1 MISGTVWEDRLL
13 SFRIDRHDKT
23 QLELKLDYGL
33 QPSAK
38 KQSYHLETFIFVPKV
53 LAMTAKTYPP
63 ERFYADTASFIR
75 MTTPKVPLSELSRKS
90 AVRPWASDIKEQIE
104 RFSRGEPADVGAAEQ
119 GLKLLA
125 CVFKAAVKNEH
136 IAVRTAI
143 AGAINDEQWKQAGK
157 KLTRFTDDLET
168 ALMRLTK
175 VGDHSDNPEVPLVLK
190 EGWAAVDEYA
200 SLLAE
205 EALTDLVA
213 LADVDQTSQRLG
225 EAIDRAR
232 SVAIAQYHHRRSQG
246 CMSYAHTGER
256 NEHLP
261 HRWRVL
267 KRYVSSALYLSV
279 ERDKSGQF
287 ATELAG
293 MAAAALAMLFATVA
307 ILVIQQL
314 WAASLSAAFLSA
326 MVLSYVI
333 KDRVKDLGKRH
344 LGRRLKKS
352 MSDHIIRV
360 CGHDGSEIG
369 QVKESFRVR
378 EVGQLPEDI
387 QTLRYAHL
395 SSQIAIEGRPETVLC
410 YRKDITLSSASLS
423 AQFAKAEGL
432 TDVVRLNLQPMLAHM
447 DDGRE
452 TYRYIHPTTHEV
464 VETEC
469 ARVYHINVV
478 LHFVNGEGAT
488 HTHRIRAILN
498 KTGILRVEFADQP
511 TEESHDPNSG
521 TNGVAKIRIF
531 DD

>member
-1 MISGTVWEDRLL
+1 MIGGTISEDILL
-13 SFRIDRHDKT
+13 NFRIDRHDRT

-33 QPSAK
+33 QAGVAK
-38 KQSYHLETFIFVPKV
+38 QNYHLETFIFVPKV
-53 LAMTAKTYPP
+53 LAMTAKTYTAD
-63 ERFYADTASFIR
+63 RFYADTASFIR

-90 AVRPWASDIKEQIE
+90 AVRPWASDIKEQID
-104 RFSRGEPADVGAAEQ
+104 RFSRGEPADVDAAEQ

-143 AGAINDEQWKQAGK
+143 IGAINDEQWKQAGK
-157 KLTRFTDDLET
+157 KLSRFTDDIET
-168 ALMRLTK
+168 ALRRLTK
-175 VGDHSDNPEVPLVLK
+175 VGDQSNKPGVPVVLK

-213 LADVDQTSQRLG
+213 LADVEQQSRRL
-225 EAIDRAR
+225 EKALDRAR
-232 SVAIAQYHHRRSQG
+232 DVAVAQYHHRRAQG
-246 CMSYAHTGER
+246 CMSYAHKGER

-261 HRWRVL
+261 HRWRIL
-267 KRYVSSALYLSV
+267 KRYVSSALYLDV
-279 ERDKSGQF
+279 TRDQSGQV

-326 MVLSYVI
+326 MVLSYVV

-344 LGRRLKKS
+344 IGRHLRKT

-360 CGHDGSEIG
+360 RGHDGTEIG

-378 EVGQLPEDI
+378 EVRQLPKEI
-387 QTLRYAHL
+387 QALRYAHL
-395 SSQIAIEGRPETVLC
+395 GSQIAIEGRPETVLC
-410 YRKDITLSSASLS
+410 YRKDITLSSASLT

-452 TYRYIHPTTHEV
+452 TYRYIHPITRKVE
-464 VETEC
+464 ETEC

-478 LHFVNGEGAT
+478 LHFVNGIGAT
-488 HTHRIRAILN
+488 HTHLIRAILN

-511 TEESHDPNSG
+511 AEDGHNGNGGST
-521 TNGVAKIRIF
+521 GVAKIRIF

>member
-1 MISGTVWEDRLL
+1 MTTWEDGLL

-23 QLELKLDYGL
+23 QLELKLDYGM
-33 QPSAK
+33 QEGVS

-53 LAMTAKTYPP
+53 LAMTAKTYPA

-90 AVRPWASDIKEQIE
+90 AVQPWASDIKEQLDRI
-104 RFSRGEPADVGAAEQ
+104 SRGEPADIAAAEQ

-125 CVFKAAVKNEH
+125 CVFKAAVKSEH
-136 IAVRTAI
+136 IAVRAAI
-143 AGAINDEQWKQAGK
+143 AGAIDDEQWKQAGK
-157 KLTRFTDDLET
+157 KLSRFTDDLET

-175 VGDHSDNPEVPLVLK
+175 VGDHSDKPEVPLSLK

-213 LADVDQTSQRLG
+213 LADVAQDNRRLG
-225 EAIDRAR
+225 EALDRAR
-232 SVAIAQYHHRRSQG
+232 DMAVAQYYHRRSQG
-246 CMSYAHTGER
+246 CMSYAYPGER

-267 KRYVSSALYLSV
+267 KRYVSSALYLDV
-279 ERDKSGQF
+279 DRDQSGQF
-287 ATELAG
+287 VTEVAG

-344 LGRRLKKS
+344 LGRRLRKS
-352 MSDHIIRV
+352 MSDHIVRV
-360 CGHDGSEIG
+360 RGHDGSEIG

-378 EVGQLPEDI
+378 EVDQLPEDI

-410 YRKDITLSSASLS
+410 YRKDITLSSKSLG

-452 TYRYIHPTTHEV
+452 TYRYIHPATRAVE
-464 VETEC
+464 ETEC

-498 KTGILRVEFADQP
+498 KTGILRVEFGDDQA
-511 TEESHDPNSG
+511 EESHDGSPAS
-521 TNGVAKIRIF
+521 NGVAKIRIF